1 MSELKSKI
9 MDDVKA
15 AMKNKEADRLSAI
28 RFLQSAIKN
37 KEIDLRPK
45 EITDE
50 DIMSVI
56 KKSAKQRK
64 DSIEQYEK
72 AGRQDLVDKEKFEL
86 SVIEQY
92 LPEQMSE
99 EQVSGI
105 VDEVV
110 TALGASTMKD
120 MGAVMKEVQAK
131 TAGAA
136 DGKMVSQLVKA
147 KLS

>member
-1 MSELKSKI
+1 MSELKSRI

-15 AMKNKEADRLSAI
+15 AMKSKQADRLSAI

-37 KEIDLRPK
+37 KEIDLRPN

-50 DIMSVI
+50 DIMGVI

-86 SVIEQY
+86 SVIEEY
-92 LPEQMSE
+92 LPAQMSE
-99 EQVSGI
+99 QQVAGI
-105 VDEVV
+105 VDEVIA
-110 TALGASTMKD
+110 ALGASSMKD
-120 MGAVMKEVQAK
+120 MGSVMKEVQAK

-136 DGKMVSQLVKA
+136 DGKIVSQLVKA

>member
-15 AMKNKEADRLSAI
+15 AMKSKEADRLSAI

-50 DIMSVI
+50 DIMGVI

-72 AGRQDLVDKEKFEL
+72 AGRQDLADKEKFEL

-99 EQVSGI
+99 EQLSGI

-110 TALGASTMKD
+110 AALNASSMKD
-120 MGAVMKEVQAK
+120 MGAVMKGVQAK

-136 DGKMVSQLVKA
+136 DGKMISQLVKA

>member
-110 TALGASTMKD
+110 AALGASTMKD

>member
-1 MSELKSKI
+1 MSELKSRI

-37 KEIDLRPK
+37 KEIDLRPN

-50 DIMSVI
+50 DIMGVI

-86 SVIEQY
+86 SVIEEY

-105 VDEVV
+105 VNEVV
-110 TALGASTMKD
+110 AALNATSMKD
-120 MGAVMKEVQAK
+120 MGAVMKEVQVK

-136 DGKMVSQLVKA
+136 DGKMISQLVKA

>member
-50 DIMSVI
+50 DIMGVI

-99 EQVSGI
+99 GKVSAI

-110 TALGASTMKD
+110 AALGASSMKD

-136 DGKMVSQLVKA
+136 DGKMISQLVKA

>member
-1 MSELKSKI
+1 MSLKSKI
-9 MDDVKA
+9 LDDLKS

-45 EITDE
+45 EITDN
-50 DIMSVI
+50 DIMDVL

-72 AGRQDLVDKEKFEL
+72 AGRNDLADKEKFEL
-86 SVIEQY
+86 SILEEY
-92 LPEQMSE
+92 LPEQLSE
-99 EQVSGI
+99 EKAA
-105 VDEVV
+105 EVV
-110 TALGASTMKD
+110 SAVIADLGASSMKD
-120 MGAVMKEVQAK
+120 MGAVMKEVQVR

-136 DGKMVSQLVKA
+136 DGKMLSSLVKA
-147 KLS
+147 KLG

>member
-99 EQVSGI
+99 DKVSAI

-110 TALGASTMKD
+110 AALGASSMKE

-136 DGKMVSQLVKA
+136 DGKMISQLVKA